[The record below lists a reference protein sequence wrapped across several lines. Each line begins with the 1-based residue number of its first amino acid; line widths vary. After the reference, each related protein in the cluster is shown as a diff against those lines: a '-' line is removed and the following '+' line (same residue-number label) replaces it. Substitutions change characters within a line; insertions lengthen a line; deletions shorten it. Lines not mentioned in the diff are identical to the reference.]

1 MSVHLELRLGEH
13 ADRVGERLAAW
24 GSEDVLRRIWEKDHT
39 VWSPKPVPELTDRL
53 GWLDLPERL
62 AGLIPELTDFRDELL
77 DDGIEHVVVLGMG
90 GSSLA
95 PEVFFETFGGSPE
108 LRVLDSTHPAA
119 IVALEDGIDVLTT
132 VFIVASKSG
141 TTIEPLS
148 FMEYFWAKVAAVT
161 DRPGRHFVATTDPGS
176 KLQELATERDFR
188 RVFLAPPQVGGRYSA
203 LTEFGMVPAAAI
215 GVDLAKLQA
224 AAIAEQKSHGPEAM
238 VATATGCRLGAA
250 LGDLALAGHDKVT
263 FVTTSD
269 LDALPAWI
277 EQLIAESTGK
287 DDKGIVP
294 IGGETLGAEVDYG
307 DDRFFVVIRTADSQ
321 PIDVAGLAGHP
332 IGLMTL
338 ESVNDLAAAMYIFEM
353 ATALAGKIIGIQPFN
368 QPDVQLAKELA
379 KDAMEGTLDLSGV
392 VELDA
397 MAADLPTHIAEW
409 LDGARAGD
417 YVGINAFIQPT
428 AEATAILTE
437 ARLAIRNKKR
447 IATTLDFGP
456 RFLHSTGQLH
466 KGGPNNGLYLEII
479 DHPSPDV
486 PVPTTDYDFTKLV
499 TAQSL
504 GDHLALKQRGRRAL
518 LVCLGDDG
526 TAALTRVADA
536 VKAATR

>member
-1 MSVHLELRLGEH
+1 MSVRLELRLGEYV
-13 ADRVGERLAAW
+13 DRVGERLASW
-24 GSEDVLRRIWEKDHT
+24 GREDVLRRIWDKDHT
-39 VWSPKPVPELTDRL
+39 VWSAEPVPELTDRL

-62 AGLIPELTDFRDELL
+62 GGVIPDLTAFRDELL
-77 DDGIEHVVVLGMG
+77 ADGIEHVVVLGMG

-95 PEVFFETFGGSPE
+95 PEVFFKTFGGSPE
-108 LRVLDSTHPAA
+108 LRVLDSTHPGA
-119 IVALEDGIDVLTT
+119 VVGLENQIDLAKA

-148 FMEYFWAKVAAVT
+148 FMEYFWAKVADVS

-176 KLQELATERDFR
+176 KLQGIAEDRGFR

-215 GVDLAKLQA
+215 GADLVAIQA
-224 AAIAEQKSHGPEAM
+224 SAMTEQRQHGPEAM
-238 VATATGCRLGAA
+238 VATAAGCRLGAA
-250 LGDLALAGHDKVT
+250 MGELALAGRDKVT
-263 FVTTSD
+263 FVTSAD
-269 LDALPAWI
+269 LAAMPAWI

-287 DDKGIVP
+287 NGQGIVP
-294 IGGETLGAEVDYG
+294 IGGEPVGRADAYG
-307 DDRFFVVIRTADSQ
+307 GDRMFVVLGTTQSA
-321 PIDVAGLAGHP
+321 PIDEAQFGHHPVAV
-332 IGLMTL
+332 MTL
-338 ESVNDLAAAMYIFEM
+338 DSVTDIGAAMYIFEM
-353 ATALAGKIIGIQPFN
+353 ATALAGKALGIQPFD

-379 KDAMEGTLDLSGV
+379 RDAMAGTLDLSGV

-397 MAADLPTHIAEW
+397 MADDLASHVSEW
-409 LDGARAGD
+409 LDGATAGD

-428 AEATAILTE
+428 AEAASMLAE
-437 ARLAIRNKKR
+437 ARLAIRNGKR
-447 IATTLDFGP
+447 VATTLDFGP

-466 KGGPNNGLYLEII
+466 KGGPNTGLFLVLI
-479 DHPSPDV
+479 DHASPNV

-504 GDHLALKQRGRRAL
+504 GDHLALQQRGRRVL

-526 TAALTRVADA
+526 MEALQRVVEVVEGAAA
-536 VKAATR
+536 